1 MKNGRK
7 NSMQDLGRNYSESY
21 SSKLCKNYLRLSFAA
36 CPIIIPW
43 FMKAFIMPKKPRA
56 MPGSCTRPREINP
69 SLVILMLISCR
80 FSLSLDTGAEVT
92 ILTSFSTTGQ
102 ASMMD
107 TARPLLGLVNVRFVV
122 IHVFVSTEN
131 FQISFLYPPELSPPE
146 TELKS

>member
-1 MKNGRK
+1 
-7 NSMQDLGRNYSESY
+7 MQDLGRNYSESY

-122 IHVFVSTEN
+122 IHDFVWTEN